1 MRKVSPDDRE
11 TNLRVLKEIIGVDF
25 IVRFFTL
32 FNYKIEDFY
41 NDVGYSR
48 QNLSGLF
55 SVLTPLND
63 ELAKKKLT
71 KRLIEYLMYDSDFVV
86 VFCHFRDID
95 FFLPRSIVITP
106 AFLSLLPSG

>member
-1 MRKVSPDDRE
+1 MRKVSPEDRE
-11 TNLRVLKEIIGVDF
+11 TNLRVLKDSIDVDF
-25 IVRFFTL
+25 IVRFFAL

-63 ELAKKKLT
+63 ELAKKN
-71 KRLIEYLMYDSDFVV
+71 
-86 VFCHFRDID
+86 
-95 FFLPRSIVITP
+95 
-106 AFLSLLPSG
+106 

>member
-41 NDVGYSR
+41 NDVGYRR

-55 SVLTPLND
+55 SGLTPLND
-63 ELAKKKLT
+63 ELAKKN
-71 KRLIEYLMYDSDFVV
+71 
-86 VFCHFRDID
+86 
-95 FFLPRSIVITP
+95 
-106 AFLSLLPSG
+106 